1 MPTYTQDGRPL
12 SITTPLG
19 KDVLLLA
26 GLSGSEAVSRLFHFR
41 LAALAENKTDIAFDK
56 LLGQKV
62 SAALTLPDGK
72 TQRYFTGLVR
82 RVAQGER
89 DNVFTSYE
97 LEITPPAWLLTR
109 RSQSR
114 IFQHVSV
121 PDVLKKVVEGLDVS
135 FELQG
140 SFEKRDFLVQY
151 RETDFNFFSRLCEEE
166 GFYYF
171 FKHSNGGCHMV
182 VANTPQSHPDMP
194 AASALIYEMTAGG
207 NRPEDRIFAWRKAQ
221 ELRSGKVTLWD
232 HCFELPHK
240 HLEANKTIQ
249 DSAKV
254 GEATHKQALG
264 SNQNLELYDWP
275 AGHAKRFDG
284 VDKGGGDNAS
294 GLGGIPTAGTRLAT
308 TLMQEEA
315 AAGLVVEGD
324 SKCRQ
329 MTSGYKFTV
338 QRHFNAKGSYVALA
352 VDHDAHMATAFRS
365 GESGVLLYE
374 NRFRCLPLETPF
386 KPPRETPRPVV
397 HGTQTAV
404 VVGPAGDE
412 IFTDKYG
419 RIKVQFHWDRQG
431 KGDADSSCW
440 VRVATPWAGQQWG
453 MVHIPR
459 VGQEVVIAFEEGDP
473 DRPICVGSV
482 YNADMMPPYKLPD
495 NKTQSGVKSRSSLKG
510 TAENFNEICFED
522 KKGEELLYIRA
533 EKDQKIAVENDEAH
547 WVGHDRVKEVDN
559 DETTTIGNDRK
570 ETVKNDETITIHN
583 NRTETVEQGDE
594 KVTVKQGNRT
604 VEISMGNETLNIKMG
619 NQSTKLDLGS
629 STTEAMQSIT
639 LKVGQSSIVLDQMGV
654 TIQGMQITITG
665 QIQTQVSGVMTTI
678 SGSGM
683 LQESGG
689 IIMIG

>member
-19 KDVLLLA
+19 KDILLLIGIYGA
-26 GLSGSEAVSRLFHFR
+26 EAVSQLFHFR
-41 LAALAENKTDIAFDK
+41 FEALAENKTDVAFDK

-62 SAALTLPDGK
+62 SAALTLPDNK
-72 TQRYFTGLVR
+72 TQRWFSGIVQ

-89 DNVFTSYE
+89 DQFFTIYE
-97 LEITPPAWLLTR
+97 VEIVPPAWLLTR
-109 RSQSR
+109 RTQSR
-114 IFQHVSV
+114 IFQHMSV
-121 PDVLKKVVEGLDVS
+121 PDVLKKVLTGVDAS
-135 FELQG
+135 FELQA
-140 SFEKRDFLVQY
+140 SYEERDFLVQY
-151 RETDFNFFSRLCEEE
+151 RETDFNFLSRLCEEE
-166 GFYYF
+166 GIYYF
-171 FKHSNGGCHMV
+171 FKHSSGGCQMV
-182 VANTPQSHPDMP
+182 FADTPQSHPDMP
-194 AASALIYEMTAGG
+194 AASSLIYDTATGG
-207 NRPEDRIFAWRKAQ
+207 NRPEDRIYQWRKAQ

-240 HLEANKTIQ
+240 HLETNKVVQ
-249 DSAKV
+249 DTSKM
-254 GEATHKQALG
+254 GEVTHKLAVG
-264 SNQNLELYDWP
+264 GNQSLELYDWP
-275 AGHAKRFDG
+275 GGYAKRFDG
-284 VDKGGGDNAS
+284 VDKGGGDNPS
-294 GLGGIPTAGTRLAT
+294 GLDGVTPAGKRLSTTR
-308 TLMQEEA
+308 MQEDA
-315 AAGLVVEGD
+315 AAGLVVEGV

-329 MTSGYKFTV
+329 LTSGYKFTL
-338 QRHFNAKGSYVALA
+338 QRHFNGKGPYVVLA
-352 VDHDAHMATAFRS
+352 VDHVARMEVAYRS
-365 GESGVLLYE
+365 NEAGPMHYE
-374 NRFRCLPLETPF
+374 NRFRCLPLDAPF
-386 KPPRETPRPVV
+386 RPPCTTPRPVV

-404 VVGPAGDE
+404 VVGKPGDE

-431 KGDADSSCW
+431 KNDADSSCW

-453 MVHIPR
+453 MIHIPR

-473 DRPICVGSV
+473 DRPISVGSV

-547 WVGHDRVKEVDN
+547 WVGHDRVKEVDH
-559 DETTTIGNDRK
+559 DETTTIGNDRT

-583 NRTETVEQGDE
+583 NRTETVEQGNE
-594 KVTVKQGNRT
+594 QITVKQGNRT

-619 NQSTKLDLGS
+619 NQSTKLDLGAS
-629 STTEAMQSIT
+629 SLDAMQSIT
-639 LKVGQSSIVLDQMGV
+639 LTVGQSSIKLDPTGV
-654 TIQGMQITITG
+654 TIQGMMITITG
-665 QIQTQVSGVMTTI
+665 QVQTQISGLMTQI
-678 SGSGM
+678 SGSAM